1 MIGPRGIVVSPRL
14 AIPLEEIEFRATR
27 AGGPG
32 GQHVNRSA
40 TRVELWWDLAGSP
53 SLTEEDRSWLRTRLK
68 PRLTADGLLRLVSD
82 ATRSQARNKAAA
94 LERFRALLAQALVR
108 PRPRRRTRP
117 PRSAQERR
125 LAAKR
130 VRSERKRERR
140 KPRPEE

>member
-130 VRSERKRERR
+130 ARSERKRERR

>member
-1 MIGPRGIVVSPRL
+1 MTGPRGIVVSPRL
-14 AIPLEEIEFRATR
+14 AIPLDEIEFRATR

-40 TRVELWWDLAGSP
+40 TRVELWWNLAGSP
-53 SLTEEDRSWLRTRLK
+53 SLTEEDRTWLRTRLR
-68 PRLTADGLLRLVSD
+68 PRLTAEGMLRLVSD
-82 ATRSQARNKAAA
+82 ASRSQTRNKAAA

-117 PRSAQERR
+117 PRSAHERR
-125 LAAKR
+125 LAGKR
-130 VRSERKRERR
+130 ARSERKRERR